1 LPQASSALREKF
13 SRHAPDSRKDGRCY
27 GTFRSI
33 PMRILVLGGD
43 GMLGHQLLRQ
53 LGTHDEIY
61 VTLRRDPKSYD
72 SGLFDGKRTYFGVD
86 ACSPERLQEIIA
98 ACRPEAVIN
107 AIGVVKQRAEAN
119 EAIQSLE
126 INALLPHRLAVMCEA
141 AGARLVHF
149 STDCVFSGRRGR
161 YRETDVSD
169 AEDLYGRTKYLGE
182 TSGNHCLTLR
192 TSIIGRE
199 LTRKTGLLEWFL
211 AQRGTVKGYT
221 KAVFSGFTTLEMA
234 RIIKKVLAAR
244 TLLSGVY
251 HVSSEPI
258 SKFELLTMIRD
269 ALSLPI
275 QIEPYDEFQCDRS
288 LDSSR
293 FREALAY
300 RPPEWK
306 AMVEELAQDIRG
318 VRR

>member
-1 LPQASSALREKF
+1 
-13 SRHAPDSRKDGRCY
+13 
-27 GTFRSI
+27 
-33 PMRILVLGGD
+33 MRILILGGD

-53 LGTHDEIY
+53 LGTHHEIY
-61 VTLRRDPKSYD
+61 VTLRRDPDSYGS

-86 ACSPERLQEIIA
+86 ASSPKRLQEIIA
-98 ACRPEAVIN
+98 ACRPETVIN
-107 AIGVVKQRAEAN
+107 AVGVVKQRAEAN
-119 EAIQSLE
+119 DAIQNLE
-126 INALLPHRLAVMCEA
+126 INALLPHRLAMMCET

-149 STDCVFSGRRGR
+149 STDCVFSGRRGK
-161 YRETDVSD
+161 YRESDVSD

-182 TSGNHCLTLR
+182 TSGKHCLTLR

-234 RIIKKVLAAR
+234 RIINKVLSAR
-244 TLLSGVY
+244 TPLSGVY

-258 SKFELLTMIRD
+258 TKFELLSMIRD
-269 ALSLPI
+269 ALGLST
-275 QIEPYDEFQCDRS
+275 QIEPYGEYPCDRS

-293 FREALAY
+293 FREALPY
-300 RPPEWK
+300 RPPGWK

-318 VRR
+318 AGR

>member
-1 LPQASSALREKF
+1 
-13 SRHAPDSRKDGRCY
+13 
-27 GTFRSI
+27 
-33 PMRILVLGGD
+33 
-43 GMLGHQLLRQ
+43 
-53 LGTHDEIY
+53 
-61 VTLRRDPKSYD
+61 
-72 SGLFDGKRTYFGVD
+72 
-86 ACSPERLQEIIA
+86 
-98 ACRPEAVIN
+98 
-107 AIGVVKQRAEAN
+107 
-119 EAIQSLE
+119 
-126 INALLPHRLAVMCEA
+126 MCEA
-141 AGARLVHF
+141 AGARLIHF
-149 STDCVFSGRRGR
+149 STDCVFSGRRGK

-182 TSGNHCLTLR
+182 ASGKHCLTLR

-211 AQRGTVKGYT
+211 AQSGTVKGYT

-234 RIIKKVLAAR
+234 RIVEKVLAAR
-244 TLLSGVY
+244 TPLSGVY

-269 ALSLPI
+269 TLGLPI
-275 QIEPYDEFQCDRS
+275 EIEPYDEFRCDRS

-293 FREALAY
+293 FREALPY

-318 VRR
+318 AR